1 MNSYPY
7 LELAEGIPPAPIVPI
22 TITPPDWVDNSAQFE
37 LEAFLDTGSDC
48 TLIPREVIAT
58 LQLGFSPKQRYN

>member
-48 TLIPREVIAT
+48 TLE
-58 LQLGFSPKQRYN
+58 G